1 MKTEIR
7 HTPQKGRGIFALA
20 DIRPGEIIETCQL
33 ILMEM
38 DEIQGVLEAYIFQY
52 KKKVAAVALGN
63 GSLYNHSDRPNAEF
77 YFNYKKK
84 VLIFRALK
92 KIAAQSEITVNYGY
106 TASEKKQF
114 AIKS

>member
-7 HTPQKGRGIFALA
+7 QTRDKGRGVFANA
-20 DIRPGEIIETCQL
+20 DIAPGEIIEVCQL
-33 ILMEM
+33 ILVDMS
-38 DEIQGVLEAYIFQY
+38 DIQGILEAYIFEY
-52 KKKVAAVALGN
+52 KKNVAALALGN

-92 KIAAQSEITVNYGY
+92 PIAADSEITVNYRY

-114 AIKS
+114 SIKS

>member
-7 HTPQKGRGIFALA
+7 QTPQKGRGLFAIA
-20 DIRPGEIIETCQL
+20 DISPGEIIETCQL
-33 ILMEM
+33 ILTKM

-52 KKKVAAVALGN
+52 KKNVAAVALGN

-92 KIAAQSEITVNYGY
+92 KISANTEITVNYGY